1 MNDCYNCESP
11 ICKCDNEVFSAKKKK
26 NGKGQRKTNK
36 YERKRKYK
44 EKLMR
49 TLDIEREPDDYLYGP
64 YGAKF
69 SSYYPVCYSTF
80 YRRQNTQ
87 KPHLRRWWYGN
98 KFFKNY
104 ANRKVRRYKKKILMV
119 ICIVR
124 FLIIGGL
131 FIKEKN
137 MINSFENENE
147 FLSNFYPSL
156 ISDGTTIFLLLSII
170 FKRLKLLL

>member
-1 MNDCYNCESP
+1 MICMNDCYNCENP

-36 YERKRKYK
+36 YERKRKYT

-80 YRRQNTQ
+80 YRRQSTQ

-104 ANRKVRRYKKKILMV
+104 ANRKVRRYKKKILN
-119 ICIVR
+119 
-124 FLIIGGL
+124 G
-131 FIKEKN
+131 N
-137 MINSFENENE
+137 MYRKIFD
-147 FLSNFYPSL
+147 YWW
-156 ISDGTTIFLLLSII
+156 TIY
-170 FKRLKLLL
+170 